1 MSTQSALPIQPPGV
15 QCADTEAEHEEKRL
29 DDPKPEVKDRQIRGI
44 RWLAICVALYAS
56 CILYGLDTTIV
67 ADVQGSV
74 IERFGHVEQLAWV
87 GTGFPLGSVCA
98 VLPLG
103 NLYNAFNIKWVFFTT
118 MVLFEVGSAICGAAP
133 NMSTLIVGR
142 VIAGVGGS
150 GIYLGSLNYFLAM
163 AAPEE
168 RSFYMAL
175 IGSCWGVGAI
185 LGPVIGGAFATSSA
199 T

>member
-1 MSTQSALPIQPPGV
+1 MSTQSAVQVQPPRV
-15 QCADTEAEHEEKRL
+15 QCANMKAEHEEMRL
-29 DDPKPEVKDRQIRGI
+29 DDPRPAVKDRQIRGI
-44 RWLAICVALYAS
+44 RWLVICVALYAS

-74 IERFGHVEQLAWV
+74 IERFGHVEQLVWV
-87 GTGFPLGSVCA
+87 GAGFPLGSVCV

-118 MVLFEVGSAICGAAP
+118 VILFEVGSVICGAAP
-133 NMSTLIVGR
+133 TMSTLIVGR

-163 AAPEE
+163 VAPEE
-168 RSFYMAL
+168 RS
-175 IGSCWGVGAI
+175 
-185 LGPVIGGAFATSSA
+185 
-199 T
+199 